1 MKTLS
6 LYSKL
11 LSLSS
16 PAAIKSELKSF
27 KYQQSNGV
35 IFGGS
40 CSGRAVHPWEGL
52 KNCPIRFKSIKNNQE
67 VEVK

>member
-16 PAAIKSELKSF
+16 SAAIKSELRRF
-27 KYQQSNGV
+27 KYQQSNGF
-35 IFGGS
+35 ILGGS
-40 CSGRAVHPWEGL
+40 GSGRAIHPWDGL
-52 KNCPIRFKSIKNNQE
+52 KNCQKNTQE

>member
-16 PAAIKSELKSF
+16 SASIKSKLRSF
-27 KYQQSNGV
+27 KYQQSNGF
-35 IFGGS
+35 ILGGS
-40 CSGRAVHPWEGL
+40 YSGRAIHTWPFTLGTV
-52 KNCPIRFKSIKNNQE
+52 
-67 VEVK
+67 

>member
-16 PAAIKSELKSF
+16 SAAIKSELRRF
-27 KYQQSNGV
+27 KYQGRQPNSFV
-35 IFGGS
+35 LDVSGG
-40 CSGRAVHPWEGL
+40 GRAIHILDGL
-52 KNCPIRFKSIKNNQE
+52 KKSNKKK
-67 VEVK
+67 VE